1 MQTRIQALAGAV
13 EAFTRGVLVAVG
25 LVLVVCL
32 VLLSVVW
39 ECLHDY
45 WRGSLVLVLLL
56 LLAVYVG
63 GRCG

>member
-56 LLAVYVG
+56 AVYVG
-63 GRCG
+63 WRCG

>member
-13 EAFTRGVLVAVG
+13 EAFTRGALVAVG

-32 VLLSVVW
+32 VVAMVVW

-45 WRGSLVLVLLL
+45 WRWSLMLVL

>member
-1 MQTRIQALAGAV
+1 MSPKLQALGGAV

-32 VLLSVVW
+32 VVAMVLW

-45 WRGSLVLVLLL
+45 WRGALVLVL